1 MKTIT
6 FYQKKP
12 GVFRFMG
19 WLSYGITPWLAPLIL
34 PLAIIS
40 DRTAAGA
47 ISLLSYSSIGIFS
60 TLPDTRQIVYS
71 IHQLF
76 WGQFRHH
83 LLSRQIS
90 KLLRETLLNAGLV
103 KKEYQETTGAK
114 GRMSRKE
121 ILHYPSGTI
130 HKDKINIY
138 IQFKMIPGQTEQEWE
153 RKVNAFAHSLG
164 CSLVSFQI
172 SRGIVEI
179 TLQYGEIQANAVT
192 YKTDMEHNLALGY
205 ATGGKLT
212 WDFEHFPHALI
223 IGPTGTGKSTFIRNL
238 LVQLRSEWIVKVA
251 DGKQVEFTH
260 LQDLGFDVATDTS
273 GFIRLVEEAQIEVD
287 QRFKTMETQRKN
299 HYSQIKEKPY
309 FLVIDE
315 SIYLLEALSTKKD
328 KETGQ
333 SERERILGLLRDI
346 SLRGRAAGV
355 QLVMIFQRPDST
367 FMPTVIRDNLTA
379 KIVLGGSKTALE
391 MAFGKDKS
399 KQLDS
404 VSLGHGYVCIGDG
417 RVELFRFPDYAQST
431 FLDDLEPQ
439 RSIVAI
445 Q

>member
-40 DRTAAGA
+40 DRSTAGA
-47 ISLLSYSSIGIFS
+47 ISFISYSSIAIIS
-60 TLPDTRQIVYS
+60 TFPDSRKAVHS
-71 IHQLF
+71 VHQLF

-83 LLSRQIS
+83 LLSRQVS
-90 KLLRETLLNAGLV
+90 KRLRETLLHAGLV
-103 KKEYQETTGAK
+103 KKEHREITGSE
-114 GRMSRKE
+114 GRTRRQE
-121 ILHYPSGTI
+121 ILHYPCAQI
-130 HKDKINIY
+130 HKDKVNIY

-164 CSLVSFQI
+164 SSLISFQI

-179 TLQYGEIQANAVT
+179 TLQYGEIKANSVT
-192 YKTDMEHNLALGY
+192 YKTDTDHNLALGY

-273 GFIRLVEEAQIEVD
+273 GFIRLVEEAQTEVD

-299 HYSQIKEKPY
+299 HYSQINEKPY

-315 SIYLLEALSTKKD
+315 AIYLLEALSTKKD

-355 QLVMIFQRPDST
+355 QLIMIFQRPDST

-379 KIVLGGSKTALE
+379 KIVLGGSETALE
-391 MAFGKDKS
+391 MAFGRDKS

-404 VSLGHGYVCIGDG
+404 VTLGHGYACIGDG
-417 RVELFRFPDYAQST
+417 RIELFRFPDYAQSK
-431 FLDDLEPQ
+431 FLDDLEQQ
-439 RSIVAI
+439 RSSVAI